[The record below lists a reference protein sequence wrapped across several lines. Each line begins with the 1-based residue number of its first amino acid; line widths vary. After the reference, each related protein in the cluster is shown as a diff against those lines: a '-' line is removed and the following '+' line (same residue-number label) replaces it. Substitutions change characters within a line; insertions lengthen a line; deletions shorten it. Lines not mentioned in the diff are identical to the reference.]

1 MQDLAMHLLDIVYNS
16 IRAKASL
23 IKIFFKDS
31 TLSNEII
38 MRVEDNG
45 TGMNEE
51 TVEKVQNPFYTTR
64 TTRDVGLGIP
74 LLKIGALSCNGS
86 FRLESKENVG
96 TLIEATYQK
105 DHLDTPPVGDL
116 AETLVTLIQANEN
129 IEYEFHYEEDKLVFD
144 LNTVEIKEILD
155 GVSIVEPEI
164 IIWLKSYIKEGIGK

>member
-116 AETLVTLIQANEN
+116 AETLVILIQANEN

-155 GVSIVEPEI
+155 GVSIVEPDI